1 MLWRQLLRE
10 WRSGEIQLLAVSLL
24 LAVAIVS
31 GVSGFTDRLH
41 RGIVAESHRFLAAD
55 RVLQSPRPVPAEWIE
70 QARDMGLETAATAD
84 FQSML
89 FAGEGLQLSSVKA
102 VTDAYPLKGEIKVAS
117 EAFGEQRVS
126 AAVPSPGA
134 LWLAPRLLPLLDIAV
149 GDEVELGIKQFRV
162 EQLIVDEP
170 DRATAALG
178 ISPRVMMNWADLEA
192 SGVVQPGS
200 RVRYRYLFAGEAT
213 VLEDF
218 ESWLAPKLMESHRWI
233 GLQESQ
239 PGLTETMARAERFLL
254 LAASFGVALAGLA
267 VALASRRYASRHFD
281 PVAVM
286 KSLGASSATIRRQY
300 LGNLLLL
307 GVIVTPIGGL
317 LGSLIQWLLFS
328 TLSDLM
334 GFAPPAGTWR
344 PWLAG
349 SITALV
355 CLLAFALPPI
365 WQLQRISPLR
375 VLRRDQLDSGVSASF
390 SVLAGLL
397 GLGLLMWWYSRSLVL
412 ASIVLL
418 AMVLLLLLA
427 VFVLYPALGAI
438 RAGGMQATGSWRLSL
453 AALNRRRA
461 ENSVQVAG
469 FALAL
474 MVSLSLL
481 VLRGSLLEE
490 WQLQLDDSTP
500 NHFLVNIAPEDVD
513 GLQEFWSQRGHN
525 TAGVFPMVR
534 ARLTHVDG
542 RTIDELEAVRSGDR
556 DIDREHNLSWA
567 SQLPEDNE
575 LIAGEWADAATASP
589 HPVSVEKDI
598 AQRMGLELGSRLR
611 FDIANDIVEA
621 QVSSIR
627 SLDWTSM
634 RPNFYFLFRP
644 GALDDLPATFI
655 TSLYLAKSE
664 KTLLNDFVRQFPS
677 VVVLEIDAVIEQARS
692 IVQRVSMAIEGVL
705 VLIIIC
711 SLLVTVAS
719 VRASLDERLMENA
732 VLRSLGASRRLI
744 RRSLWIEFALL
755 GGLAGLL
762 AAAGAEAAVAALQV
776 WAMDMTPGFHPG
788 IWIGGPLVGAVTI
801 TIIGDRACHRVVDS
815 SPLSVLRNL

>member
-10 WRSGEIQLLAVSLL
+10 WRSGEIQLLAVALL

-55 RVLQSPRPVPAEWIE
+55 RVLQSPRPVPAEWLD
-70 QARDMGLETAATAD
+70 QAAAMGLRTAITAD

-102 VTDAYPLKGEIKVAS
+102 VTDSYPLKGDMKVAEEPFAES
-117 EAFGEQRVS
+117 RITDS
-126 AAVPSPGA
+126 VPSPGT
-134 LWLAPRLLPLLDIAV
+134 LWLAPRLLPLLELAV
-149 GDEVELGIKQFRV
+149 GDEVELGVKRFRV
-162 EQLIVDEP
+162 ELLIVDEP
-170 DRATAALG
+170 DRGAASLG

-200 RVRYRYLFAGEAT
+200 RVRYRYLFAGDESHLQE
-213 VLEDF
+213 LET
-218 ESWLAPKLMESHRWI
+218 WLKPRMEESHRWI
-233 GLQESQ
+233 SLEESQ

-286 KSLGASSATIRRQY
+286 KSLGASSAVIRRQY

-307 GVIVTPIGGL
+307 GVLVTPIGGL
-317 LGSLIQWLLFS
+317 LGSLIQWLLFT

-334 GFAPPAGTWR
+334 GFVPPPGTWR

-349 SITALV
+349 SVTALA
-355 CLLAFALPPI
+355 CLLAFALPPV

-375 VLRRDQLDSGVSASF
+375 VLRRDHINSGVSATV
-390 SVLAGLL
+390 SVAAGLI
-397 GLGLLMWWYSRSLVL
+397 GLGLLMWWYSRSLIL

-418 AMVLLLLLA
+418 AMILLLLLA

-490 WQLQLDDSTP
+490 WQLQLDESTP

-513 GLQEFWSQRGHN
+513 GLQQFWLEKGYD
-525 TAGVFPMVR
+525 TAGVYPMVR

-542 RTIDELEAVRSGDR
+542 RTIDELEAVQAGDR

-567 SQLPEDNE
+567 SQLPVDNE
-575 LIAGEWADAATASP
+575 LVAGDWVSGASESP
-589 HPVSVEKDI
+589 YPVSVEQDI
-598 AQRMGLELGSRLR
+598 AERMNLKPGSTLR

-621 QVSSIR
+621 RVSSIR

-634 RPNFYFLFRP
+634 RPNFYFLFTP
-644 GALDDLPATFI
+644 NALEGLPATFI
-655 TSLYLAKSE
+655 TSLYLPKSD
-664 KTLLNDFVRQFPS
+664 KTLLNDFVRRFPS

-711 SLLVTVAS
+711 SLLVTIAS

-762 AAAGAEAAVAALQV
+762 AAAGAEAAVAALQL
-776 WAMDMTPGFHPG
+776 WAMDMTPGFHPI
-788 IWIGGPLVGAVTI
+788 IWLGGPLVGALVI
-801 TIIGDRACHRVVDS
+801 TVIGDRACHRVVDS
-815 SPLSVLRNL
+815 SPLSVLRDL

>member
-10 WRSGEIQLLAVSLL
+10 WRSGEIQLLAVALL

-41 RGIVAESHRFLAAD
+41 RGIVAESNRFLAAD
-55 RVLQSPRPVPAEWIE
+55 RVLQSPRPVPAEWLE
-70 QARDMGLETAATAD
+70 QARAMGLRTATTAD

-102 VTDAYPLKGEIKVAS
+102 VTDSYPLKGDMKVAS
-117 EAFGEQRVS
+117 EPFAESRITDS
-126 AAVPSPGA
+126 VPSPGS
-134 LWLAPRLLPLLDIAV
+134 LWLAPRLLPLLELAV
-149 GDEVELGIKQFRV
+149 GDEVELGVKRFRV

-170 DRATAALG
+170 DRGAASLG

-200 RVRYRYLFAGEAT
+200 RVRYRYLFAGDERRLQELEA
-213 VLEDF
+213 
-218 ESWLAPKLMESHRWI
+218 WLKPRMEESHRWI
-233 GLQESQ
+233 SLEESQ
-239 PGLTETMARAERFLL
+239 PGLTDTMARAERFLL

-267 VALASRRYASRHFD
+267 LASRRYASRHFD
-281 PVAVM
+281 AVAVM
-286 KSLGASSATIRRQY
+286 KSLGASSALIRRQY

-307 GVIVTPIGGL
+307 GVLVTPVGGL
-317 LGSLIQWLLFS
+317 LGSLIQWLLFT
-328 TLSDLM
+328 TLSDLL
-334 GFAPPAGTWR
+334 GFVPPAGTWR

-349 SITALV
+349 SVTALA

-375 VLRRDQLDSGVSASF
+375 VLRRDHIESGVSAAV
-390 SVLAGLL
+390 SVSAGLL

-490 WQLQLDDSTP
+490 WQLQLDESTP

-513 GLQEFWSQRGHN
+513 GLQQFWRDKGYD
-525 TAGVFPMVR
+525 TAGVYPMVR

-542 RTIDELEAVRSGDR
+542 RTIDELEAVQSGDR
-556 DIDREHNLSWA
+556 DIDREHNLSW
-567 SQLPEDNE
+567 SKQLPEDNE
-575 LIAGEWADAATASP
+575 LTSGEWVSVASESP
-589 HPVSVEKDI
+589 YAVSVEQDI
-598 AQRMGLELGSRLR
+598 AERMNLTLGSTLR
-611 FDIANDIVEA
+611 FDIASDIIEA
-621 QVSSIR
+621 RVSSIR

-634 RPNFYFLFRP
+634 RPNFYFLFTP
-644 GALDDLPATFI
+644 GALDGLPATFI
-655 TSLYLAKSE
+655 TSLYLPKSD
-664 KTLLNDFVRQFPS
+664 KTLLNDFVRRFPS

-705 VLIIIC
+705 VLIILC
-711 SLLVTVAS
+711 SLLVTIAS

-755 GGLAGLL
+755 GALAGLL
-762 AAAGAEAAVAALQV
+762 AAAGAEAAVAALQL
-776 WAMDMTPGFHPG
+776 WAMDMTPGFHPT
-788 IWIGGPLVGAVTI
+788 IWLGGPLVGALVI
-801 TIIGDRACHRVVDS
+801 TVIGDRACHRVVDS
-815 SPLSVLRNL
+815 SPLSVLRDF